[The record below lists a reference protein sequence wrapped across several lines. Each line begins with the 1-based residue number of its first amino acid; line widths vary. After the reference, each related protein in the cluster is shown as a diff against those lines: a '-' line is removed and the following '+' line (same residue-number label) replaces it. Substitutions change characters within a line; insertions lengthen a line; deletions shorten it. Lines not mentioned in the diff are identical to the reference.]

1 MKTWDDFIK
10 EHIKRN
16 DCEINY
22 HSTDLD
28 KKSKSWEI
36 VESMNENIKLL
47 KKLNPDYKVI
57 LWENKLYLKDTY

>member
-1 MKTWDDFIK
+1 MN
-10 EHIKRN
+10 ECELYH
-16 DCEINY
+16 CEI
-22 HSTDLD
+22 D